1 MGHCIHSLYILVRV
15 YKLPENHPFVFKNM
29 YTEDDLVLL
38 NEAGRNSGLR
48 LKKKVNE
55 DTNNNAEIDKLKH
68 EMASFKPLEYK
79 V

>member
-1 MGHCIHSLYILVRV
+1 M

-68 EMASFKPLEYK
+68 EMASFKPSEYK